1 MAKSENFAAS
11 FRFRSALVNWSVIHA
26 PSSDHEP
33 AGPIVHTTLRPT
45 LTQTQRLR
53 GRRYGRDREFLRL
66 LCAGHGGPWQKSR
79 PSRCPANKTC
89 GSKQ

>member
-1 MAKSENFAAS
+1 LAKSENFAAS
-11 FRFRSALVNWSVIHA
+11 VRLRSALVKSAIHV

-33 AGPIVHTTLRPT
+33 AGPVVHTTFRPT

-53 GRRYGRDREFLRL
+53 ERRYGRDREFLRL
-66 LCAGHGGPWQKSR
+66 LCAGHGGPWQKSQ

-89 GSKQ
+89 GSKH